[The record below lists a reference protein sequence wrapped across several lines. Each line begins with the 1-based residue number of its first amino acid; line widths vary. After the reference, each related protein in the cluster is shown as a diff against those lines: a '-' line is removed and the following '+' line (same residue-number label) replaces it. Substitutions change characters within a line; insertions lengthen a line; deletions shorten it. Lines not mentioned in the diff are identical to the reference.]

1 MLDLTF
7 LCVGQNQFSYGTLET
22 IKHLR
27 HSDDKL
33 DDAVQ
38 IIPFIS
44 SIFVITL
51 PSMIHSKRMMMRI
64 EQIFSSQLLAELFFC
79 LTYKFPAE

>member
-7 LCVGQNQFSYGTLET
+7 LCVGQNQFSYDTLET

-44 SIFVITL
+44 SIFGTTQYGLLRPV
-51 PSMIHSKRMMMRI
+51 RA
-64 EQIFSSQLLAELFFC
+64 QSSRR
-79 LTYKFPAE
+79 KG